1 MKIEN
6 KHKLLCSKK
15 VTVQR
20 MGKLDWQ
27 KVFAKHIF
35 YKGLV
40 FRIYKISHNLV
51 IIKKLNLIKGKYFE
65 HLIEKI
71 YKWLKKRKDVQCY
84 KPSGKCEFRRTKI
97 KATDYTKNWRGC

>member
-51 IIKKLNLIKGKYFE
+51 IKNQE
-65 HLIEKI
+65 IEFN
-71 YKWLKKRKDVQCY
+71 KRQI
-84 KPSGKCEFRRTKI
+84 F
-97 KATDYTKNWRGC
+97 